1 MTWGE
6 LKSQIR
12 DLGFEDNSSMT
23 EYASIVRNASNHA
36 IHVINTTVVMPL
48 KAYFK
53 AELSTEEEEW
63 TMPVI
68 TDITEDTTDDFVIQL
83 PLIVQPLIKLLASHY
98 VWLDDDLTKATYYY
112 NEYDDLMNQIKQ
124 ACYATTHVTI
134 GQGLRL

>member
-1 MTWGE
+1 MTWKE
-6 LKSQIR
+6 LKSQIQ
-12 DLGFEDNSSMT
+12 DLGFEDNSAMT
-23 EYASIVRNASNHA
+23 EYASIVRNAANHA

-68 TDITEDTTDDFVIQL
+68 TDITEDTDDDFEIQL
-83 PLIVQPLIKLLASHY
+83 PRIVQPLIKLLASHY

>member
-23 EYASIVRNASNHA
+23 EYASIVRNAANHA

-63 TMPVI
+63 KMPVI
-68 TDITEDTTDDFVIQL
+68 TDITEDTDDDFVIQL

-134 GQGLRL
+134 GKGLRL

>member
-23 EYASIVRNASNHA
+23 EYASIVRNAANHA
-36 IHVINTTVVMPL
+36 INVINTTVVMPL

-53 AELSTEEEEW
+53 AELSTEEKEW

-68 TDITEDTTDDFVIQL
+68 TDITEDTDDDFVIQL

-134 GQGLRL
+134 GKGLRL

>member
-1 MTWGE
+1 MTWGDI
-6 LKSQIR
+6 KNQIR
-12 DLGFEDNSSMT
+12 DLGFEDNSSME
-23 EYASIVRNASNHA
+23 EYASIVRNATNHA
-36 IHVINTTVVMPL
+36 INVINTTVVMPL

-63 TMPVI
+63 TLPVI
-68 TDITEDTTDDFVIQL
+68 TDITEDTADDFEIQL

-98 VWLDDDLTKATYYY
+98 VWFDDDLTKSTYYY

-124 ACYATTHVTI
+124 ACYAARRITI

>member
-98 VWLDDDLTKATYYY
+98 VWLDDDLTKAPYYY

>member
-1 MTWGE
+1 MTWGD
-6 LKSQIR
+6 LKNQIR

-23 EYASIVRNASNHA
+23 EYSSIVRNAANHA
-36 IHVINTTVVMPL
+36 INIINTTVVMPL

-63 TMPVI
+63 KIPEI
-68 TDITEDTTDDFVIQL
+68 TDITEDTSDEFEIQL
-83 PLIVQPLIKLLASHY
+83 PKIVQPLIKLLAAHY

-124 ACYATTHVTI
+124 ACYATTHITI
-134 GQGLRL
+134 GKGLRL

>member
-1 MTWGE
+1 
-6 LKSQIR
+6 
-12 DLGFEDNSSMT
+12 MT
-23 EYASIVRNASNHA
+23 EYASIVRNAANHA

-63 TMPVI
+63 KMPVI
-68 TDITEDTTDDFVIQL
+68 TDITEDTDDDFVIQL

-134 GQGLRL
+134 GKGLRL

>member
-36 IHVINTTVVMPL
+36 INVINTTVVMPL

-68 TDITEDTTDDFVIQL
+68 TDITEDTKDDFAIQL

-134 GQGLRL
+134 GKGLRL

>member
-6 LKSQIR
+6 LKNQIR
-12 DLGFEDNSSMT
+12 DLGFEDNSAMT
-23 EYASIVRNASNHA
+23 EYASIARNAANHA

-48 KAYFK
+48 KAYFES
-53 AELSTEEEEW
+53 ELSTDEKKW

-68 TDITEDTTDDFVIQL
+68 TDITEDTPEDFEIQL
-83 PLIVQPLIKLLASHY
+83 PLIVQPLIKLLAGHY

-124 ACYATTHVTI
+124 ACYSTRKTVI

>member
-6 LKSQIR
+6 LKNQIR
-12 DLGFEDNSSMT
+12 DLGFEDNSAMT
-23 EYASIVRNASNHA
+23 EYASITRNAANHA
-36 IHVINTTVVMPL
+36 IHVINITVVMPL
-48 KAYFK
+48 KAYFES
-53 AELSTEEEEW
+53 ELSTDEKKW

-68 TDITEDTTDDFVIQL
+68 TDITEDTPEDFEIQL
-83 PLIVQPLIKLLASHY
+83 PLIVQPLIKLLAGHY

-124 ACYATTHVTI
+124 ACYSTRKTVI

>member
-6 LKSQIR
+6 LKNQIR
-12 DLGFEDNSSMT
+12 DLGFEDNSAMT
-23 EYASIVRNASNHA
+23 EYASITRNAANHA

>member
-6 LKSQIR
+6 IKKQIR
-12 DLGFEDNSSMT
+12 DLGFEDDSAME
-23 EYASIVRNASNHA
+23 EYASIVRNATNHA

-53 AELSTEEEEW
+53 AELSTDEKEW
-63 TMPVI
+63 TLPVI
-68 TDITEDTTDDFVIQL
+68 TDITEDTEDDFEIQL
-83 PLIVQPLIKLLASHY
+83 PIIVQPLIKLLASHY

-124 ACYATTHVTI
+124 ACYSTRRITI

>member
-12 DLGFEDNSSMT
+12 DLGFEDNSSME
-23 EYASIVRNASNHA
+23 EYSSIVQNAVNHA
-36 IHVINTTVVMPL
+36 INVINITVVMPL

-63 TMPVI
+63 NIPEI
-68 TDITEDTTDDFVIQL
+68 TDITEDTADDFEIQL
-83 PLIVQPLIKLLASHY
+83 PKIVQPLIKLLASHY

-124 ACYATTHVTI
+124 ACYATTRITI
-134 GQGLRL
+134 GKGLRL